1 MHTLSYK
8 KTKDSVPIARV
19 KSNDKMTSRIV
30 YLNKATDEKN
40 DIKNDLDHDKLESV
54 MKKLKIPSRQRPQY
68 INKIEKLIKSNVD
81 PKSFYSDDE
90 LLVELYKNVYELEKD
105 EICTLIQLKGN
116 ETFTIFPDVND
127 INRYYIAGQSKSGK
141 SYVVKDILDNYSS
154 EKPKSPVFL
163 ISNLDKDDT
172 LDQTKANL
180 AKIDLNTFLDSPPA
194 LEEFA
199 DENDKTS
206 MIVFDDYEYNENKKI
221 NNCIEVLINSICMRG
236 RHLGGGIN
244 AIFCPHNLVDS
255 AKSKVMLNE
264 CTNYV
269 VFPSRTVKRK
279 LDYLLSEY
287 AGLEPSQIK
296 YVCNVRSR
304 WVCVNRVFKY
314 AISEYEIKLF

>member
-1 MHTLSYK
+1 MYTLSYK
-8 KTKDSVPIARV
+8 KTKDSIAIAKV
-19 KSNDKMTSRIV
+19 KNSDKMTTKVV
-30 YLNKATDEKN
+30 YLNKSTGEKN
-40 DIKNDLDHDKLESV
+40 DIRNDLDFDKLEEI
-54 MKKLKIPSRQRPQY
+54 MKKLKIPTRMRPQY
-68 INKIEKLIKSNVD
+68 VNKIEKLLKANVAS
-81 PKSFYSDDE
+81 KSFYSDDE
-90 LLVELYKNVYELEKD
+90 ILMDLYKEVSEQENDDV
-105 EICTLIQLKGN
+105 CNCIQLKGN
-116 ETFTIFPDVND
+116 ETFTIFPDVSD

-154 EKPKSPVFL
+154 EKPKSPVYI

-172 LDQTKANL
+172 LDQTKAKL
-180 AKIDLNTFLDSPPA
+180 TKIDLNTFLESPPA

-199 DENDKTS
+199 DETQKSS
-206 MIVFDDYEYNENKKI
+206 MIVFDDYEYNESKKI
-221 NNCIEVLINSICMRG
+221 NQCIESLINSVCMRG

-255 AKSKVMLNE
+255 GKSKVMLNE

-296 YVCNVRSR
+296 YICSVRSR
-304 WVCVNRVFKY
+304 WVCINRVFKY
-314 AISEYEIKLF
+314 AISEYEIKVF